1 MNHWNVT
8 SEEMPELARE
18 GDRIIYVLV
27 VDDLECVYFDLW
39 NTGEVSGEWDELSEE
54 ERERLF
60 NAVHKTCDGIDWL
73 PIFQEAIKEEMRN
86 AERDG

>member
-8 SEEMPELARE
+8 SEEMPEIARE
-18 GDRIIYVLV
+18 DDKIIFALV

-39 NTGEVSGEWDELSEE
+39 DSGDVRREWDELSDE

-60 NAVHKTCDGIDWL
+60 NAVHKACDGIDWL
-73 PIFQEAIKEEMRN
+73 PIFQEAIKEEIRN
-86 AERDG
+86 AECDG

>member
-8 SEEMPELARE
+8 SEGMPESARE

-39 NTGEVSGEWDELSEE
+39 EHRGGQRRVG
-54 ERERLF
+54 
-60 NAVHKTCDGIDWL
+60 
-73 PIFQEAIKEEMRN
+73 
-86 AERDG
+86 